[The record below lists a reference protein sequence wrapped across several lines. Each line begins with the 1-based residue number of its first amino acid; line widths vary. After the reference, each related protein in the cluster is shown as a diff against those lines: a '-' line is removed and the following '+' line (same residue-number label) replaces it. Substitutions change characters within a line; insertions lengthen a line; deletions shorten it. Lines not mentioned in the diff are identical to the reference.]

1 MTHLTTP
8 SEATPAEA
16 AAPAD
21 VAPAAA
27 SAPTTAHAPQR
38 TTRGSLQAKPLTL
51 DELRRLTEAGEIDT
65 VVVAVT
71 DAQGRLQGKR
81 LGAQFFLDDVAGHGS
96 EACNYLLAVDVDM
109 NTVDGYEMSSW
120 ETGYGD
126 MVMQPDLATL
136 RLIPWQPGTA
146 MVNCD
151 LLWTTGAEVTASPRQ
166 ILKKQLDRLA
176 EAGMS
181 AHVGTELEFITFDT
195 SYEDAFASK
204 YQGMTPANQYNV
216 DYSLLGTA
224 RIEPLLRDIRNSMA
238 GAGLYVEGAKGECNF
253 GQHEI
258 TFRYQQALKACDDH
272 AVYKNGAKEIAAQH
286 GKSITFMA
294 KYDQKEGSSCHIHLS
309 FRSAD
314 GDMVMA
320 GDGEHGFS
328 PLMEHFIAGQ
338 LACIE
343 DFTYFF
349 APNINS
355 YKRFVE
361 GSFAPTA
368 VAWGFDNRTC
378 AFRVVGSGP
387 SLRVEC
393 RVGGADLNPYLA
405 AAALIAAGLHGIEN
419 ELELPPITEGNA
431 YTTDAKRLP
440 TTLTGARDLLENS
453 EIAKAAFGDDVV
465 RHYVHAA
472 DVELDAYNATVT
484 DWERIRGF
492 ERL

>member
-1 MTHLTTP
+1 MREASVPTTP
-8 SEATPAEA
+8 TS
-16 AAPAD
+16 
-21 VAPAAA
+21 
-27 SAPTTAHAPQR
+27 PQR
-38 TTRGSLQAKPLTL
+38 TTKGSVQAPPLSVE
-51 DELRRLTEAGEIDT
+51 ELRDLVAAGTIDT

-71 DAQGRLQGKR
+71 DSLGRLQGKR
-81 LGAQFFLDDVAGHGS
+81 LGAQFFLEESIGHGS
-96 EACNYLLAVDVDM
+96 ECCNYLLAVDVEM
-109 NTVDGYEMSSW
+109 NTVAGYEMSSW

-126 MVMQPDLATL
+126 MVMKPDLATL

-151 LLWTTGAEVTASPRQ
+151 ILWTTGAEVSASPRQ
-166 ILKKQLDRLA
+166 ILKRQLDRLG
-176 EAGMS
+176 EHGLS
-181 AHVGTELEFITFDT
+181 AFAGTELEFITFDT
-195 SYEDAFASK
+195 TYEEGFASG
-204 YQGMTPANQYNV
+204 YTRMTPSNQYNV

-224 RIEPLLRDIRNSMA
+224 RVEPLLRDIRNSMA

-258 TFRYQQALKACDDH
+258 TFKYQPALKACDDH

-314 GDMVMA
+314 GQMVMA

-328 PLMEHFIAGQ
+328 RLMEYFIAGQ

-368 VAWGFDNRTC
+368 VAWGFDNRSC
-378 AFRVVGSGP
+378 AFRVVGSGE

-405 AAALIAAGLHGIEN
+405 TAALVAAGLHGIEN
-419 ELELPPITEGNA
+419 ELEMPEITSGNA
-431 YTTDAKRLP
+431 YASDAARLP
-440 TTLTGARDLLENS
+440 TTLQGARDRLASSQVANS
-453 EIAKAAFGDDVV
+453 ALGEDVV
-465 RHYVHAA
+465 RHHVHAA
-472 DVELDAYNATVT
+472 DVELEAYNATVT